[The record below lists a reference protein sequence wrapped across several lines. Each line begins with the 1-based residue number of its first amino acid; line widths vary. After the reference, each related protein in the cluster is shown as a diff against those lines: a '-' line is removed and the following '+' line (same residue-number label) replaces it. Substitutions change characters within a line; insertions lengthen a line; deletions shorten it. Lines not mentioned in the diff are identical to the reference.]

1 MLTASWT
8 RETQRGFGGGAEGT
22 RRTVP
27 RGGAQRARRPIPGL
41 GFCRMGF
48 LQSLT
53 HPLFFEI
60 LAGASLG
67 RGLRLRRRH
76 SSALYPWNPSEA
88 NLLGRVLCIV
98 NFHRVIMS

>member
-53 HPLFFEI
+53 HLLFLKFWPW
-60 LAGASLG
+60 LDWGGGSGSG
-67 RGLRLRRRH
+67 RDT
-76 SSALYPWNPSEA
+76 A
-88 NLLGRVLCIV
+88 VLCILGILLKPTCWGGCFV
-98 NFHRVIMS
+98 L